1 MWRACLP
8 LFKSEPS
15 APVHQHLWET
25 LLALWDLGS
34 RHKRRGRFDRKGKDA
49 PPLSHWGPP
58 WLGVREWAASLPQV
72 SAPHQ
77 AGSVWP
83 HKPGCRRIGSLVNA
97 GKANNFN
104 ENKYNRY
111 HMNTTQNTTE
121 LQGCSDA
128 SHHSILAS
136 FLSKVLVSGHQRHGT
151 ASFPHGRGR
160 NQGPRTRPPLSSCPH
175 PPDEWLWGDFAGCS
189 VPHAQ
194 GSGALHP
201 AVACDVISDSYS
213 SKTQS
218 NNSQWN
224 HQRGCTVTTAIVRPP
239 SWALYSRLT
248 QRSLVALRLH
258 PTPTPY

>member
-15 APVHQHLWET
+15 ASVHQHLWET

-121 LQGCSDA
+121 LQGRSDA
-128 SHHSILAS
+128 SHHGILAS
-136 FLSKVLVSGHQRHGT
+136 FLSKVLVSEHQRHGT

-175 PPDEWLWGDFAGCS
+175 PPARPMNDSEVTLQAAAFHMHKAVALFIQPW
-189 VPHAQ
+189 HATWFQ
-194 GSGALHP
+194 ILTQVRLRATIHNETISGAVP
-201 AVACDVISDSYS
+201 
-213 SKTQS
+213 
-218 NNSQWN
+218 
-224 HQRGCTVTTAIVRPP
+224 
-239 SWALYSRLT
+239 
-248 QRSLVALRLH
+248 
-258 PTPTPY
+258 